1 MSNLLIGKPI
11 ILKYTTSLLKEG
23 MDKNTGNLLLKSVPI
38 ITAEKENGNGRY
50 YPKDL
55 WEREITKFSKKIKEA
70 TTEACGELDHPDSE
84 IINLSNISHC
94 FRDVWWEGDI
104 VRANIEVFCSEG
116 VKGTPSGRILGSF
129 LHNGLAV
136 GFSTRGTGTLKQV
149 GDIMEVQ
156 DDFNYVTTD
165 AVSNPSNYGSWSRL
179 NESKQTRTQS
189 NLDKIIKEILC
200 SKGNCPV
207 F

>member
-1 MSNLLIGKPI
+1 MLLIEKPI
-11 ILKYTTSLLKEG
+11 LLKYTPSLLKESIE
-23 MDKNTGNLLLKSVPI
+23 KNTGNLILRSVPI
-38 ITAEKENGNGRY
+38 ITAEEENGNGRY
-50 YPKDL
+50 YRKDL
-55 WEREITKFSKKIKEA
+55 WEREMSKFKKKIDEA
-70 TTEACGELDHPDSE
+70 TTESCGELDHPDSE

-94 FRDVWWEGDI
+94 FRDIKWDGKI
-104 VRANIEVFCSEG
+104 VKADIEVFCSEG
-116 VKGTPSGRILGSF
+116 VKGTPSGRILGAF

-156 DDFNYVTTD
+156 DDFAYITTD

-179 NESKQTRTQS
+179 NENKQIQSYS

-200 SKGNCPV
+200 SKGNCPL